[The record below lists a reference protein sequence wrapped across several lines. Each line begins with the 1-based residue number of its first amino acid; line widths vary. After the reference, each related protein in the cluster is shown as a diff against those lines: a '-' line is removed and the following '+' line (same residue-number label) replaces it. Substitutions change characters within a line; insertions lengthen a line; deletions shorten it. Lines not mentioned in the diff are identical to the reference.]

1 MSRLVETVQEQVA
14 QNCLITGRLRKEGCS
29 VSLRGVPKSRLIID
43 FDKPRSPMGPRQV
56 RCDYLFFA
64 DDIDSSGWVVPLEL
78 KNGELKANA
87 VVKQL
92 RAGARVARQLV
103 PKQMA
108 VGFRPVVAYG
118 GGIRKAERDE
128 LKKRSTRI
136 RFHGAQEH
144 IRLIK
149 CSSALVQVFKS

>member
-1 MSRLVETVQEQVA
+1 MSRLVETVQEQVD

-29 VSLRGVPKSRLIID
+29 VSLRGIPKSRLIID
-43 FDKPRSPMGPRQV
+43 FDKPRSPLGPRQV

-87 VVKQL
+87 ALQQL
-92 RAGARVARQLV
+92 KAGARVAEQLIRNHMTV
-103 PKQMA
+103 N
-108 VGFRPVVAYG
+108 FRPVIACG
-118 GGIRKAERDE
+118 SGIRKSERDK
-128 LKKRSTRI
+128 LKGDDSKVK
-136 RFHGAQEH
+136 FHGTLEH

-149 CSSALVQVFKS
+149 CGSALVQGFKS